1 MRKMDILSA
10 EEKICAW
17 VESITEMREKVFR
30 NTLPGNVDEGFEVR
44 IVSGT
49 PATFDKVNEFT
60 FEVTGFSLNRKEL
73 WEKFEK
79 ICAGLPLQGKEGL
92 LFVKLKDEVTFGMKE
107 KKGRQLFSIRT
118 LLKAAFV

>member
-10 EEKICAW
+10 EEKICSW
-17 VESITEMREKVFR
+17 VERVAQMEGKVYR
-30 NTLPGNVDEGFEVR
+30 CTLPGGEDEGFEIR

-60 FEVTGFSLNRKEL
+60 FEVTGFSMNRKEL
-73 WEKFEK
+73 WERCAK
-79 ICAGLPLQGKEGL
+79 IFAGLPLQGKEGL

-107 KKGRQLFSIRT
+107 KRGRQLFSIRT

>member
-1 MRKMDILSA
+1 MRKMDILNA

-44 IVSGT
+44 IVSGM

-60 FEVTGFSLNRKEL
+60 FEVTGFSMNRKEL
-73 WEKFEK
+73 WERCAK
-79 ICAGLPLQGKEGL
+79 IFAGLPLQGKDGL

-107 KKGRQLFSIRT
+107 KRGRQLFSIRT